1 MKQSHSTRQIS
12 NQRFLSQ
19 QNLAFNRLISEI
31 DLPEEEADPNPTP
44 PLMHPPQS
52 SNSPTDSLSLL
63 LNKAQKAVKKGSLKI
78 ERAQAA
84 KRLIIPT
91 QDKEEDLAFLTGV
104 QIHEA

>member
-44 PLMHPPQS
+44 PLLMHPPQG
-52 SNSPTDSLSLL
+52 SNNPTDSLSLL
-63 LNKAQKAVKKGSLKI
+63 INKAQKVVKKGSLKI

-84 KRLIIPT
+84 KRLIVPT
-91 QDKEEDLAFLTGV
+91 QDKE
-104 QIHEA
+104 